1 MGKWVTPSDQKWAPP
16 HTHFHQ
22 FVIPPIIE
30 SRLDC
35 TYGKLAG
42 VQLPKDIKG
51 VRSCEVP
58 IFSIL
63 PLYLTKKCLCQ
74 KICSLYKIVAN
85 NLFESHT
92 LSNTNAL

>member
-1 MGKWVTPSDQKWAPP
+1 VGKWATPSDQKWAPP
-16 HTHFHQ
+16 QTHFHQ

-35 TYGKLAG
+35 TYGKPAG

-51 VRSCEVP
+51 MRSCEVP

-63 PLYLTKKCLCQ
+63 PLYLTKKCLC
-74 KICSLYKIVAN
+74 KKKAHHIK
-85 NLFESHT
+85 H
-92 LSNTNAL
+92 

>member
-1 MGKWVTPSDQKWAPP
+1 MGKWATPSDQKWAPP
-16 HTHFHQ
+16 QTHFHQ

-35 TYGKLAG
+35 TYGKPAG

-51 VRSCEVP
+51 MRSCEVL

-63 PLYLTKKCLCQ
+63 PLYLTKNCLC
-74 KICSLYKIVAN
+74 KKKL
-85 NLFESHT
+85 T
-92 LSNTNAL
+92 L